1 MPILLAAIMFALPS
15 ENATTPPS
23 REEIVVVGERMRRMK
38 LVTRTDRKTG
48 LTRCVF
54 KRRSG
59 DAAFDT
65 LMCDAILTCAR
76 TVKTRPQMEAC
87 IGPRVDAYARELKTR
102 REAARADPGR

>member
-1 MPILLAAIMFALPS
+1 MPILLAAMMLVLPP
-15 ENATTPPS
+15 EDATTPPPQ
-23 REEIVVVGERMRRMK
+23 EEIVVVGERMRRLK

-48 LTRCVF
+48 LSRCVL

-65 LMCDAILTCAR
+65 LMCDAVLTCAK
-76 TVKTRPQMEAC
+76 TVKTRPQMKAC